1 MSDTCHDKSL
11 VTYYQMQMLKLAY
24 ISRSSSHPLDN
35 ASFLSF
41 TTFAWLSPTM
51 WKLYRNKLD
60 MSNLSPSPFDVADIS
75 GERSDF
81 LLGIHGSAIF
91 LI

>member
-1 MSDTCHDKSL
+1 MLNVKL
-11 VTYYQMQMLKLAY
+11 VY

-35 ASFLSF
+35 AGFLSF
-41 TTFAWLSPTM
+41 ATFAWISPMM

-60 MSNLSPSPFDVADIS
+60 MSNLNLSPFDVADIS

-91 LI
+91 CRVILPDLSKYSM